1 MIRAFLATLACALA
15 ARALPGNSIAIQDV
29 TSGLWI
35 VSYAAATNLA
45 PMGTSVTQATIF
57 DVRANSRMISR

>member
-29 TSGLWI
+29 TSGHWI

-45 PMGTSVTQATIF
+45 PLGTNVTQATIF
-57 DVRANSRMISR
+57 DVRANSRTISR